1 VIGRFQVVLAAACL
15 AGLSCGSPSPQEA
28 GVSPAPA
35 TTPPAPAATP
45 QASAAAP
52 LAAKHLRVDNATF
65 RTADGRLF
73 QWRGI
78 SAFRLLDYVADG
90 NEAEME
96 KYLAWAR
103 GQRLTVVRVL
113 AMGSSFMEL
122 KPSEGRAAL
131 PRLLLLAAK
140 HGLHVEVVALAD
152 TRALTVDLD
161 EHLSDVGRIVGGHPN
176 ALLEVA
182 NEPTHATQAPAVG
195 EAAGLMALAARLPAD
210 VPVALGSVEA
220 DEDFAGPDYATWHAP
235 RDSKQDGWGHVLGLA
250 EGAELVR
257 KLRKPVISD
266 EPIGAGPKY
275 EPGRRDDAPA
285 RFRGAALLT
294 RLAGLG
300 ATFHYSGGLQAR
312 IPEGRELQCFDA
324 WNEAWTLLPADV
336 EIQGTFAVSGTTD
349 TVVQA
354 FDRTTAFGVFERIAD
369 SRGWVL
375 AVGPGDPALR
385 LAAGWSV
392 QESRTFEGVRLITV
406 AR

>member
-1 VIGRFQVVLAAACL
+1 MVAAACL
-15 AGLSCGSPSPQEA
+15 AGLSCGKPSPPEA
-28 GVSPAPA
+28 GASSA
-35 TTPPAPAATP
+35 TAATPPAPAATP
-45 QASAAAP
+45 PASAPARP
-52 LAAKHLRVDNATF
+52 AAKHLQVDNAAF
-65 RTADGRLF
+65 RTSDGRLF

-78 SAFRLLDYVADG
+78 TAFRLLDYLADG
-90 NEAEME
+90 SEAEVE
-96 KYLAWAR
+96 NYLAWAS
-103 GQRLTVVRVL
+103 GQRLTVLRVL

-122 KPSEGRAAL
+122 KPSEGRSVL

-140 HGLHVEVVALAD
+140 HDLHVEVVALAD

-161 EHLSDVGRIVGGHPN
+161 QHLSDLGRIAGEHPN
-176 ALLEVA
+176 ALLEMA

-195 EAAGLMALAARLPAD
+195 EPEALMALATRLPPEL
-210 VPVALGSVEA
+210 PVALGSIEA

-235 RDSKQDGWGHVLGLA
+235 RDSKQGGWGHVLGLA

-257 KLRKPVISD
+257 KLKKPVVSD

-275 EPGRRDDAPA
+275 EAGRRDDSPA
-285 RFRGAALLT
+285 RFRAAALLT

-312 IPEGRELQCFDA
+312 IPEGRELQCFNA

-336 EIQGTFAVSGTTD
+336 EIQGTFAESGTTD

-354 FDRTTAFGVFERIAD
+354 FDRATAFGVFERIAD
-369 SRGWVL
+369 RRGWVL

-392 QESRTFEGVRLITV
+392 LESRTFEGVRLFTV
-406 AR
+406 ARS

>member
-1 VIGRFQVVLAAACL
+1 MAAACL
-15 AGLSCGSPSPQEA
+15 AGLSCGNPAPPQP
-28 GVSPAPA
+28 GVSSAPA
-35 TTPPAPAATP
+35 LTPPANAPP
-45 QASAAAP
+45 VASP
-52 LAAKHLRVDNATF
+52 KHLQVDNGTF
-65 RTADGRLF
+65 RTADGQPF

-78 SAFRLLDYVADG
+78 TAFRLLDHLADG
-90 NEAEME
+90 NEAEVE
-96 KYLAWAR
+96 RYLAWAR

-122 KPSEGRAAL
+122 KPEEGRSSL

-140 HGLHVEVVALAD
+140 HNLHVEVVALAD
-152 TRALTVDLD
+152 TRAVTVDLD
-161 EHLSDVGRIVGGHPN
+161 EHLSTLGRILGEHPN
-176 ALLEVA
+176 ALLELA

-195 EAAGLMALAARLPAD
+195 EPEALMALAARLPAD

-220 DEDFAGPDYATWHAP
+220 DEAFAGPDYATWHAP
-235 RDSKQDGWGHVLGLA
+235 RDSNQGGWGHVLGLA

-257 KLRKPVISD
+257 KLKKPVVSD
-266 EPIGAGPKY
+266 EPIGAGPSY

-285 RFRGAALLT
+285 RFRAAALLT

-349 TVVQA
+349 SVVQA
-354 FDRTTAFGVFERIAD
+354 FDRQAALGVFERIAD
-369 SRGWVL
+369 SRGWIL

-392 QESRTFEGVRLITV
+392 SETRTFEGVRLLAV
-406 AR
+406 ARS